1 MPPATAKCA
10 APFAGTVRPHAAAV
24 LLYEEFHVTA
34 KTTVPLW
41 LAFVGGLLLSWAIL
55 HPRQTVLSGD
65 ASQLQALTG
74 DGTPALLEFQSPY
87 CLACTAMKPKVD
99 ALEAQAGDRLRIIRL
114 NVQDSAG
121 RQLSRV
127 YGFTY
132 TPTFIFFDGAG
143 QELWRQV
150 GGLDTQ
156 RVWDSLP

>member
-1 MPPATAKCA
+1 MATIVNQYSFVIMAVFLA
-10 APFAGTVRPHAAAV
+10 LLAGVI
-24 LLYEEFHVTA
+24 LLTRQPRWNHY
-34 KTTVPLW
+34 
-41 LAFVGGLLLSWAIL
+41 LAFAALVGGLLLSWAIL

-65 ASQLQALTG
+65 ASQLQSLIG

-114 NVQDSAG
+114 NVQDSTG
-121 RQLSRV
+121 RQASRV

-132 TPTFIFFDGAG
+132 TPTFIFFDAAG
-143 QELWRQV
+143 QELWREV
-150 GGLDTQ
+150 GSLDTQ